1 MKLSLLAIL
10 AVLVIAN
17 ALPVAKKQ
25 SRLPLPE
32 ALQEKYGYMME
43 DDPPEM
49 YEELNR
55 VVGGTTVA
63 SGGRP
68 YQIALERSGS
78 FTCGGSWI
86 SSRTVLTAAHCVDG
100 VAASALVIRYSTLT
114 RTSGPTLQVT
124 QVNRHASYSSSTID
138 YDVATLYVGSAYSP
152 GTNAA
157 TVTLAAAGSDVTSGT
172 VRVSG
177 WGRVSSGGAL
187 STPLLYAD
195 LAVVARATC
204 NSLWGSTNTVT
215 ARMMCA
221 HDSSRSACN
230 GDSGGPLT
238 SGSTQVGVV
247 SWGPSGC
254 QHATLPTAY
263 ASVGNLRTWIN
274 TNTLS

>member
-1 MKLSLLAIL
+1 MKLTLLAIL

-17 ALPVAKKQ
+17 ALPVAKKR

-49 YEELNR
+49 YETLNR
-55 VVGGTTVA
+55 IVGGSTVA

-68 YQIALERSGS
+68 FQIALERSGS

-86 SSRTVLTAAHCVDG
+86 APRTVLTAAHCVDG
-100 VAASALVIRYSTLT
+100 VSASTLVIRYNTLT
-114 RTSGPTLQVT
+114 RTSGPTLQVS

-138 YDVATLYVGSAYSP
+138 YDIATLYTASAYSP

-157 TVTLAAAGSDVTSGT
+157 LATLAAAGSDVTSGN
-172 VRVSG
+172 VVVSG

-187 STPLLYAD
+187 ATALLQAS
-195 LAVVARATC
+195 LAVVTRADC
-204 NSLWGSTNTVT
+204 NSRWGSNSVT
-215 ARMMCA
+215 ARMLCA
-221 HDSSRSACN
+221 HDTARSACN

-247 SWGPSGC
+247 SWGSSAC
-254 QHATLPTAY
+254 LHATLPNVYT
-263 ASVGNLRTWIN
+263 SVGNLRTWIN
-274 TNTLS
+274 SNTLS